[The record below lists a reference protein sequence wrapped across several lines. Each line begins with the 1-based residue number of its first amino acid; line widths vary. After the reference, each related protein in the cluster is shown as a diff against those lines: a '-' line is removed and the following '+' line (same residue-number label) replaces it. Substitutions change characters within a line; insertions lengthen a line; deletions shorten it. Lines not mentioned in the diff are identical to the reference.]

1 MAPTPRVRVDVLQ
14 FDQAQ
19 ADQSPVLIHALD
31 RVTGQRSSLI
41 TAAGESSP
49 SRAQRG
55 QGHRLLTSTT
65 QQLKRQTMLGL
76 NERHRRIINPPAA
89 PIHAHHTRTVLGV
102 SGVRPCH
109 TDGLSSV
116 GARGSEQALFGHR
129 DNEPA

>member
-1 MAPTPRVRVDVLQ
+1 MAPTPRVRVDVLR

-31 RVTGQRSSLI
+31 RVTGQLQLADHSRW
-41 TAAGESSP
+41 GVKP

-76 NERHRRIINPPAA
+76 NERHGRIINNSGHASNCQELWIDRMRNIRRRPSRPALW
-89 PIHAHHTRTVLGV
+89 PR
-102 SGVRPCH
+102 RP
-109 TDGLSSV
+109 
-116 GARGSEQALFGHR
+116 
-129 DNEPA
+129 